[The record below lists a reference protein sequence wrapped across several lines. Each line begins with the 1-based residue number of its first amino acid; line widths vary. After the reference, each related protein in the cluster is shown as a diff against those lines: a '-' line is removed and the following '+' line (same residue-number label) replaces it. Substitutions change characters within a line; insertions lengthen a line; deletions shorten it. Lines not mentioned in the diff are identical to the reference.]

1 LCYGISGI
9 KEFSIMMKSVLGTVL
24 GASLLLSGCS
34 FVNISEKGER
44 VMVLKPTDVAHCR
57 RLGSTVVSVK
67 DSIAGVD
74 RSHEKMDIELE
85 VLARNSAQDVGG
97 GQGDTVVREER
108 LGDGKQ
114 RFGVYRCRP

>member
-1 LCYGISGI
+1 MRIL
-9 KEFSIMMKSVLGTVL
+9 LGAVI

-34 FVNISEKGER
+34 FVNLSEKGER
-44 VMVLKPTDVAHCR
+44 VMVLNPADVVNCR
-57 RLGSTVVSVK
+57 RLGSTIVSVK
-67 DSIAGVD
+67 DSIVGVD

-85 VLARNSAQDVGG
+85 MLARNSAQDVGG

-108 LGDGKQ
+108 LADGKQ